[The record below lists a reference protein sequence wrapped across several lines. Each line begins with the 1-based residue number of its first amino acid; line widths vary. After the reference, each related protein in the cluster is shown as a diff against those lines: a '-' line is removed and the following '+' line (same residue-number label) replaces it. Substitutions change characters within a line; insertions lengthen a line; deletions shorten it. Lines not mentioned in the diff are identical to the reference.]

1 MEKTNQVFWTMK
13 DGTQIDIDNMSI
25 NHLRNTLKMIIRNIN
40 IQKEEKAKK
49 RLTHLHG
56 EIAKQM
62 YDQMIEEEFSS
73 DSDFEIFISEL

>member
-40 IQKEEKAKK
+40 IQKEEKEKQ
-49 RLTHLHG
+49 LVHLHG
-56 EIAKQM
+56 EIAQQM

-73 DSDFEIFISEL
+73 DSDFEIFIGEL

>member
-1 MEKTNQVFWTMK
+1 MEKNNQVFWTMK

-25 NHLRNTLKMIIRNIN
+25 NHLRNTLKMIIRNV
-40 IQKEEKAKK
+40 KAKK

-56 EIAKQM
+56 EIAQQM

-73 DSDFEIFISEL
+73 DSDFEIFIGEL

>member
-1 MEKTNQVFWTMK
+1 
-13 DGTQIDIDNMSI
+13 MSI
-25 NHLRNTLKMIIRNIN
+25 NHLRNTLKMIIKNI
-40 IQKEEKAKK
+40 KAKK

-73 DSDFEIFISEL
+73 DSDFEIFIGEL